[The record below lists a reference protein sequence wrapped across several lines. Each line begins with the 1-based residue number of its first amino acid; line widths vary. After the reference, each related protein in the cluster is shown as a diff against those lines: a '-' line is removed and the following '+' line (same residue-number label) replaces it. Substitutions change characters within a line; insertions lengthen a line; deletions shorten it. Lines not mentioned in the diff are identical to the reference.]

1 IKKITIDGI
10 TFSSDFDSGN
20 LGRVERDD
28 RGRFR
33 VWPAPDCQGTEHQR
47 KSCLWWYFSVR
58 GGEPNQKIRIVV
70 MNVGKAIALYKH
82 GMRPVA
88 RRGVQ
93 GGWARLKTPVAC
105 KEVKGSKGKL
115 WTVEFTCTLPG
126 PLQKNARR
134 SRSAKAGAKAKAQVE
149 DPQIQTK
156 VQASALPGAAG
167 ASAGQT
173 KDGAKTEAEY
183 GISGSIES
191 AADIQKVAQAKHNN
205 IYFFR
210 EHLTNSVEGRRV
222 DLLTITDFDGYEQC
236 AQTEPFIHDRLF
248 PDRSKP
254 RPTIGVG
261 KETVFVSAR
270 VHPGETPGQFAFL
283 GLLRLLLD
291 PADPRARALRRR
303 YVFRLVPMLNPD
315 GVCHGHTRHDTLGQN
330 LNRHYTA
337 PDPETAPAIFAVREA
352 MHYLKERCALTAYF
366 DCHAHNTKRGC
377 FVFGNQLDGVRQQTD
392 NQFVAQLMALNTQH
406 FEYAA
411 CKFSKGHMYRVDP
424 GDRGLPATG
433 TGRVGFFL
441 QLGLVRS
448 YTLECSYATGKKL
461 NQLAATT
468 NNAHLSDAP
477 QSRRPPKYL
486 PEHWRDVGR
495 SFLLAL
501 LDVEGRNPQ
510 SRLPNH
516 KFRTLDQVKQSIY
529 RTLKQDPLYSEAPPY
544 P

>member
-1 IKKITIDGI
+1 ATESAEADKVRQYPPIKKITIDGI

-88 RRGVQ
+88 RRGAQ

-105 KEVKGSKGKL
+105 KVVKGSKGKL
-115 WTVEFTCTLPG
+115 WTQEGEPDGWENTETYFAFCFPYSYEDCQEEL
-126 PLQKNARR
+126 
-134 SRSAKAGAKAKAQVE
+134 AKIE
-149 DPQIQTK
+149 
-156 VQASALPGAAG
+156 
-167 ASAGQT
+167 
-173 KDGAKTEAEY
+173 EEY
-183 GISGSIES
+183 GISGSIKS
-191 AADIQKVAQAKHNN
+191 AADIQKVAQAKHNS

-210 EHLTNSVEGRRV
+210 EHLANSVEGRRV
-222 DLLTITDFDGYEQC
+222 DLLTITDFDGYEHC

-270 VHPGETPGQFAFL
+270 VHPGETPGQFALL

-291 PADPRARALRRR
+291 PADPLARALRRR

-315 GVCHGHTRHDTLGQN
+315 GVCYGHTRHDTLGQN

-337 PDPETAPAIFAVREA
+337 PDPETAPAIFAVREV

-377 FVFGNQLDGVRQQTD
+377 FVFGNQLDDVRQQTD
-392 NQFVAQLMALNTQH
+392 NQLVAKLMALNTQH

-411 CKFSKGHMYRVDP
+411 CKFSKGHMHRVDP

-448 YTLECSYATGKKL
+448 YTLECSYAAGKKL
-461 NQLAATT
+461 NELAATT
-468 NNAHLSDAP
+468 NNAHFSDAP

-501 LDVEGRNPQ
+501 LDVEGENPQ

-516 KFRTLDQVKQSIY
+516 KFRTLDQVKQSI
-529 RTLKQDPLYSEAPPY
+529 
-544 P
+544 